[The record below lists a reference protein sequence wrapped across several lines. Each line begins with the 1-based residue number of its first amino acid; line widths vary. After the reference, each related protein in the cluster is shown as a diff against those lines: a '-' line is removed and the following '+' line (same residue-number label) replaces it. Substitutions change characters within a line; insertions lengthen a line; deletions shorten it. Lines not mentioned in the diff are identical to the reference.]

1 MAQTGAEPGP
11 EAVIGSWRPQSLAPP
26 RPPMLSAHA
35 RRGLMALVIVAHVLV
50 LGWLLPLLDPP
61 RNIADQALLVEFIT
75 PSAPEPE
82 PAEVIVIPMPKSV
95 PEAAPA
101 KRKRVHPE
109 RALQALPSS
118 PAKETSSEAKP
129 GKVEIYGSD
138 GRLKLPPD
146 LLDQIDRKYGDKR
159 VFSYQIPRMDEGAKV
174 WNRPQAVVYEDT
186 RFSQYWKPDQDILTA
201 LLTEMV
207 EKTTKEVRM
216 KLPGKSNST
225 VVCKVSLLALGGG
238 CGVLTP
244 GSDYVGPV
252 DDPNTLSAE
261 EDRQC
266 QAWWEQIVGAQTQ
279 DVWRKTRKL
288 YEQSCRKPLERKPAG

>member
-1 MAQTGAEPGP
+1 MAASGAEPGP
-11 EAVIGSWRPQSLAPP
+11 ETVTAEWQPRSLQAARPSL
-26 RPPMLSAHA
+26 LSA
-35 RRGLMALVIVAHVLV
+35 RQRSGLMAVIIVLHVLV

-61 RNIADQALLVEFIT
+61 ATVEDEALQVEFIVPT
-75 PSAPEPE
+75 LAEPE
-82 PAEVIVIPMPKSV
+82 QVIVIPMPES
-95 PEAAPA
+95 APVLPA
-101 KRKRVHPE
+101 LPRKKPTRQE
-109 RALQALPSS
+109 QSLQALAS
-118 PAKETSSEAKP
+118 PPGAGKRDQAKP
-129 GKVEIYGSD
+129 EKLEIYGRD

-159 VFSYQIPRMDEGAKV
+159 VFSYQIPRMDEGAKL

-186 RFSQYWKPDQDILTA
+186 RFAQYWKPDQDILTA

-252 DDPNTLSAE
+252 DDPNTLSPE

-266 QAWWEQIVGAQTQ
+266 QAWWEQIVGAKTQ
-279 DVWRKTRKL
+279 DVWRQTRKL
-288 YEQSCRKPLERKPAG
+288 YEESCRKPLERKPAG